1 MPRIRVDLPSEFR
14 FSTHIPVRI
23 TDLNYGGH
31 VGNDT
36 VLSLIHEARMQF
48 LMHHGYRELDMEGVG
63 LIMSDVGIE
72 FKAEIFYGDTIQ
84 VAVAAGDFSRVG
96 FDLYYQ
102 LEKMSGDKTVIVAAA
117 KTGMICYDYAKKK
130 IVAVPDEVKQKLNR

>member
-1 MPRIRVDLPSEFR
+1 
-14 FSTHIPVRI
+14 
-23 TDLNYGGH
+23 
-31 VGNDT
+31 
-36 VLSLIHEARMQF
+36 
-48 LMHHGYRELDMEGVG
+48 MHHGYRELDMEGVG